1 MEEGT
6 NTTTYEA
13 LINNL
18 FCDDLF
24 HTDFPSASS
33 SIFMPEEPIGAQR
46 LNDENGTNHKSTKK
60 LKPRKI
66 VVYFILFLN
75 QKPSNDQSNSVVCF
89 SGNEEAKQKHRL
101 QSPAMKKKKY
111 DNGDRT
117 LYQDVMEEVANKTRQ
132 AFLEHYGDDSVH
144 LQFLQLWKLK
154 MKNKKVKL
162 GCLAG
167 KLPPASIEA
176 PLSDRKLPYEKN
188 PQLASLQT
196 TTSIPLQ
203 PMQFHC
209 LPGYQD
215 GNGRMSKS
223 AAYRKLRKLGS
234 SKEQQPSR
242 PWLGNAGTI
251 PKKNKLQNP
260 AKKQGLHQPWLKQKP
275 LDYQN
280 NAGLVE
286 LRQTF
291 RLQAHEMVCVISCCP
306 CPSSFI

>member
-1 MEEGT
+1 MKVQQERR
-6 NTTTYEA
+6 
-13 LINNL
+13 
-18 FCDDLF
+18 
-24 HTDFPSASS
+24 PW
-33 SIFMPEEPIGAQR
+33 
-46 LNDENGTNHKSTKK
+46 
-60 LKPRKI
+60 
-66 VVYFILFLN
+66 LN
-75 QKPSNDQSNSVVCF
+75 QKPSNDQSN

-242 PWLGNAGTI
+242 PWLGNAGM
-251 PKKNKLQNP
+251 
-260 AKKQGLHQPWLKQKP
+260 KQGLHQPWLKQKP

-291 RLQAHEMVCVISCCP
+291 RLQAHEMVCVNSHALISA
-306 CPSSFI
+306 FV